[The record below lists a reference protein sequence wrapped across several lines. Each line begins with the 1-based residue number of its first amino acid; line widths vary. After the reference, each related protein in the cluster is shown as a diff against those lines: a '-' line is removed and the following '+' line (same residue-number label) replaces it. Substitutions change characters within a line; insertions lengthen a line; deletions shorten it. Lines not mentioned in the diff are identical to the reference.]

1 MLFCLLTWRY
11 KRWLRV
17 ISEFV
22 SFLLNGEEVKEN
34 TDKKLNQTELW
45 YILLTEERYFK
56 NCIHFNY
63 FALKIINRSANE
75 GIVEVEVKSIKD
87 ISTSKRPLQNITTE
101 RLNFI
106 STNGPHPLVSE
117 NLIKDSLDSY
127 FGKDWHFL
135 RSNSSHYT
143 SKVVDRHFKEA
154 RALPNSLV

>member
-1 MLFCLLTWRY
+1 M
-11 KRWLRV
+11 RV

-63 FALKIINRSANE
+63 FASKIISRTANE

-101 RLNFI
+101 RLNFV

-154 RALPNSLV
+154 RAPPNSLV